1 MAKEMKTR
9 KELADLVLRETR
21 ASGKWADLH
30 SVYVIGPVNRGYS
43 NWDIG
48 TSSDALSDF
57 RKWQHVNNASDAFDH
72 DGSPPTDEPLEVLC
86 EDHVGTYVIPFL
98 CQWSDGTW
106 QNAKTRRHIEAMV
119 IGWRVPNKNQR

>member
-57 RKWQHVNNASDAFDH
+57 RKWQHVNNASMPSIMKDR
-72 DGSPPTDEPLEVLC
+72 DGDRLAR
-86 EDHVGTYVIPFL
+86 
-98 CQWSDGTW
+98 
-106 QNAKTRRHIEAMV
+106 AK
-119 IGWRVPNKNQR
+119 